1 MMDDVY
7 KEFFA
12 DRQTERVL
20 NSSEVW
26 RNYSQAELA
35 RDQIRQKKAVEDQ
48 LEREN
53 QLMADVEAF
62 RQKVATNPELKD
74 YLKKVATVLQQQPE
88 LKAKVD
94 PNFLKGLELLDLED

>member
-1 MMDDVY
+1 MMDEVY
-7 KEFFA
+7 KEFFT

-26 RNYSQAELA
+26 RNYSKAELA
-35 RDQIRQKKAVEDQ
+35 RDEIRT
-48 LEREN
+48 ERALKSKLDEEN

-62 RQKVATNPELKD
+62 REKVASDPKLKAYLQKVATLLVE
-74 YLKKVATVLQQQPE
+74 QPE

-94 PNFLKGLELLDLED
+94 PNFLKGLELLDLKD

>member
-1 MMDDVY
+1 MMDEVY
-7 KEFFA
+7 KEFFT

-35 RDQIRQKKAVEDQ
+35 RDVLREKRALEAKLDQ
-48 LEREN
+48 EN
-53 QLMADVEAF
+53 QVLADIETF
-62 RQKVATNPELKD
+62 RQKVASNPKLKA
-74 YLKKVATVLQQQPE
+74 YLKKVADLLEQQPE

-94 PNFLKGLELLDLED
+94 PSFLQGLELLNLED